1 MQPQVRPRQTFKPR
15 QTLIGMISSDVRNKT
30 ITVKITRYYKHPL
43 LKKYMK
49 ATTICHVHDEL
60 NLGKQGQ
67 RACIEQCR
75 PLSKTKRWTLKHI
88 VDANQEENH
97 DLPAN

>member
-1 MQPQVRPRQTFKPR
+1 MQPQVKPR
-15 QTLIGMISSDVRNKT
+15 QTLIGMITSTARNKT
-30 ITVKITRYYKHPL
+30 ITVKITRYYQHPL

-49 ATTICHVHDEL
+49 ATTTCQVHDEY

-75 PLSKTKRWTLKHI
+75 PLSKTKRWTLKHL
-88 VDANQEENH
+88 VGEQPEDNH